1 MQFTF
6 IGHVSKDIDTVTGVR
21 REALGGGVFHGA
33 ITASRLGVP
42 SRVLTRA
49 APTEAERARHAL
61 GEAGV
66 EVVALA
72 DTTSTSIENN
82 YRSHCPDS
90 RVSRLVSRATPFSA
104 ADLAGVTSDVIHV
117 NPLWYPE
124 FPPALLAVL
133 RDRAR
138 TLAIDAQGFLRR
150 AGEDGTLALVDWE
163 DKARWLPLVDVFK
176 VDTTEARVLT
186 GLEEPR
192 AAAAALGALGARQ
205 VLLTHAAGGGLWD
218 GADWHEFAF
227 GPYAL
232 EARTGRGDTFTAAYL
247 VAAARR
253 LSGPDAVRFAA
264 EITTRKLQYPGPFR
278 G

>member
-21 REALGGGVFHGA
+21 KEALGGGVFHNA
-33 ITASRLGVP
+33 ITATRLGVRC
-42 SRVLTRA
+42 RVVTRA
-49 APTEAERARHAL
+49 APSEAERARQVFSEVGIDVLAL
-61 GEAGV
+61 PG
-66 EVVALA
+66 
-72 DTTSTSIENN
+72 DSSTSIENM

-104 ADLAGVTSDVIHV
+104 QDLDGIAADVIHV

-124 FPPALLAVL
+124 FPPELLSVL
-133 RDRAR
+133 RTRTR

-163 DKARWLPLVDVFK
+163 SKARWLPLVDVLK
-176 VDTTEARVLT
+176 VDANEARVLT
-186 GLEEPR
+186 GLEGRE
-192 AAAAALGALGARQ
+192 AATALGALGARQ
-205 VLLTHAAGGGLWD
+205 VLLTHASGGGLWD
-218 GADWHEFAF
+218 GADWSEFAF

-247 VAAARR
+247 VAASRR
-253 LSGPDAVRFAA
+253 MAGPDAVRFAA
-264 EITTRKLQYPGPFR
+264 EITTRKLQYAGPYR